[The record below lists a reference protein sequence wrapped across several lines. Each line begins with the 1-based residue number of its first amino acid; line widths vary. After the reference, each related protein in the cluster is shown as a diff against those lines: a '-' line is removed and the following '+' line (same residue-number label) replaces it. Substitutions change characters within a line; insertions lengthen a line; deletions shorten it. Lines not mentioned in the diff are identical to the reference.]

1 MKKSKLIL
9 SIVTLVCLVLGFLL
23 GFVAP
28 EFSKSIKFFGDWY
41 IQELKIIIGP
51 VIFASIFVNV
61 LKRKKGSSLT
71 LLKTI
76 GLFVVMFIV
85 TFLLTAGVV
94 AIAKPGA
101 GFVLDNAANMEEGK
115 EADFGVL
122 SILKHLIPSSLEDV
136 FLGKSIFLFIVVAF
150 ISSLIVSFT
159 PIKDKAANVF
169 EVIRKYLGFA
179 LQIIIFLTPL
189 AVIPLVANSIVTY
202 GSLLI
207 EAGLKYIL
215 FAWGCSILALILV
228 MILPVWLIAKVNPIT
243 YVKKVAKVWLVSLS
257 TCSSVATLPHT
268 IKCCNEDFGVDEK
281 ITNVVVPLGCTIH
294 MCGGAVSFAL
304 LGLFVAQMSGFTIT
318 FGTFLLMILCAT
330 LINMAA
336 PGIPGG
342 GKVIGISYLMIFGLP
357 VDGFYGF
364 YNGIYSLLDMS
375 YTTLNVTGDISA
387 NIILNKFEKKE
398 EPKVEES
405 SIEENAIK
413 E

>member
-9 SIVTLVCLVLGFLL
+9 SIVTLVCLGLGFLL

-28 EFSKSIKFFGDWY
+28 EFSKTINFFGDWY
-41 IQELKIIIGP
+41 ITELKIIIGP

-61 LKRKKGSSLT
+61 LRRQKGSSLT

-76 GLFVVMFIV
+76 GLFVAMFIV
-85 TFLLTAGVV
+85 TFLLTASVV
-94 AIAKPGA
+94 AIAKPGQ
-101 GFVLDNAANMEEGK
+101 GFVLDNPEDLPK

-122 SILKHLIPSSLEDV
+122 AILKNLIPSSLEDV
-136 FLGKSIFLFIVVAF
+136 FLGKSIFFVIVIAF

-159 PIKDKAANVF
+159 PIKDKAADVF
-169 EVIRKYLGFA
+169 ETVRKYLGYA

-189 AVIPLVANSIVTY
+189 AVISLVSNAVVKY
-202 GSLLI
+202 GSMLI
-207 EAGLKYIL
+207 AAGLKYIL
-215 FAWGCSILALILV
+215 FAWGCSILAVILV

-243 YVKKVAKVWLVSLS
+243 YVKKVAKVWLISLS

-342 GKVIGISYLMIFGLP
+342 GRIIGISYLMIFGLP
-357 VDGFYGF
+357 IAGFYGF

-387 NIILNKFEKKE
+387 NIILNRFEKKE

-405 SIEENAIK
+405 SIEENVVK

>member
-9 SIVTLVCLVLGFLL
+9 SIVTLACLGLGFLL

-28 EFSKSIKFFGDWY
+28 EFSKSINFFGDWY
-41 IQELKIIIGP
+41 ITELKIIIGP

-61 LKRKKGSSLT
+61 LRRQKGSSLT

-76 GLFVVMFIV
+76 GLFVAMFMV

-94 AIAKPGA
+94 AIAKPGQ
-101 GFVLDNAANMEEGK
+101 GFVLDNPEDLPK

-122 SILKHLIPSSLEDV
+122 AILKNLIPSSLEDV
-136 FLGKSIFLFIVVAF
+136 FLGKSIFFVIVIAF
-150 ISSLIVSFT
+150 VSSLIVSFT
-159 PIKDKAANVF
+159 PIKDKAADIF
-169 EVIRKYLGFA
+169 ETVRKYLGYA

-189 AVIPLVANSIVTY
+189 AVISLVSNAVVKY
-202 GSLLI
+202 GSMLI
-207 EAGLKYIL
+207 AAGLKYIL
-215 FAWGCSILALILV
+215 FAWGCSILAVILV

-243 YVKKVAKVWLVSLS
+243 YVKKVAKVWLISLS

-342 GKVIGISYLMIFGLP
+342 GRIIGISYLMIFGLP
-357 VDGFYGF
+357 IAGFYGF

-387 NIILNKFEKKE
+387 NIILNRFEKKE

-405 SIEENAIK
+405 SIEENVVK

>member
-9 SIVTLVCLVLGFLL
+9 SIVTLVCLGLGFLL

-28 EFSKSIKFFGDWY
+28 EFSKSINFFGDWY
-41 IQELKIIIGP
+41 ITELKIIIGP

-61 LKRKKGSSLT
+61 LRRQKGSSLT
-71 LLKTI
+71 LLKTV
-76 GLFVVMFIV
+76 GLFVAMFIV
-85 TFLLTAGVV
+85 TFLLTAGIV
-94 AIAKPGA
+94 AIAKPGQ
-101 GFVLDNAANMEEGK
+101 GFVLDNPEDLPK

-122 SILKHLIPSSLEDV
+122 TILRNLIPSSLEDV
-136 FLGKSIFLFIVVAF
+136 FLGKSIFFVIVIAF

-159 PIKDKAANVF
+159 PIKDKAADVF
-169 EVIRKYLGFA
+169 ETVRKYLGFA

-189 AVIPLVANSIVTY
+189 AVVSLVSNAVVKY
-202 GSLLI
+202 GSMLI
-207 EAGLKYIL
+207 AAGLKYIL
-215 FAWGCSILALILV
+215 FAWGCSILAVILV

-243 YVKKVAKVWLVSLS
+243 YVKKVAKVWLISLS

-342 GKVIGISYLMIFGLP
+342 GRIIGISYLMIFGLP
-357 VDGFYGF
+357 IAGFYGF

-387 NIILNKFEKKE
+387 NIILNRFEKKE

>member
-9 SIVTLVCLVLGFLL
+9 SIVTLVCLGLGFLL

-28 EFSKSIKFFGDWY
+28 EFSKSISFFGDWY
-41 IQELKIIIGP
+41 ITELKIIIGP

-61 LKRKKGSSLT
+61 LRRQKGSSLT
-71 LLKTI
+71 LLKTV
-76 GLFVVMFIV
+76 GLFVAMFIV
-85 TFLLTAGVV
+85 TFLLTAGIV
-94 AIAKPGA
+94 AIAKPGQ
-101 GFVLDNAANMEEGK
+101 GFVLDNPEDLPK

-122 SILKHLIPSSLEDV
+122 TILRNLIPSSLEDV
-136 FLGKSIFLFIVVAF
+136 FLGKSIFFVIVIAF

-159 PIKDKAANVF
+159 PIKDKAADVF
-169 EVIRKYLGFA
+169 ETVRKYLGFA

-189 AVIPLVANSIVTY
+189 AVVSLVSNAVVKY
-202 GSLLI
+202 GSMLI
-207 EAGLKYIL
+207 AAGLKYIL
-215 FAWGCSILALILV
+215 FAWGCSILAVILV

-243 YVKKVAKVWLVSLS
+243 YVKKVAKVWLISLS

-342 GKVIGISYLMIFGLP
+342 GRIIGISYLMIFGLP
-357 VDGFYGF
+357 IAGFYGF

-387 NIILNKFEKKE
+387 NIILNRFEKKE

>member
-9 SIVTLVCLVLGFLL
+9 SIVTLVCLGLGFLL

-28 EFSKSIKFFGDWY
+28 EFSKSINFFGDWY
-41 IQELKIIIGP
+41 ITELKIIIGP

-61 LKRKKGSSLT
+61 LRRQKGSSLT
-71 LLKTI
+71 LLKTV
-76 GLFVVMFIV
+76 GLFVAMFIV

-94 AIAKPGA
+94 AIAKPGQ
-101 GFVLDNAANMEEGK
+101 GFVLDNPEDLPK

-122 SILKHLIPSSLEDV
+122 TILRNLIPSSLEDV
-136 FLGKSIFLFIVVAF
+136 FLGKSIFFVIVIAF

-159 PIKDKAANVF
+159 PIKDKAADVF
-169 EVIRKYLGFA
+169 ETVRKYLGFA

-189 AVIPLVANSIVTY
+189 AVVSLVSNAVVKY
-202 GSLLI
+202 GSMLI
-207 EAGLKYIL
+207 AAGLKYIL
-215 FAWGCSILALILV
+215 FAWGCSILAVILV
-228 MILPVWLIAKVNPIT
+228 MILPVWLIARVNPIT
-243 YVKKVAKVWLVSLS
+243 YVKKVAKVWLISLS

-342 GKVIGISYLMIFGLP
+342 GRIIGISYLMIFGLP
-357 VDGFYGF
+357 IAGFYGF

>member
-9 SIVTLVCLVLGFLL
+9 SIVTLVCLGLGFLL

-28 EFSKSIKFFGDWY
+28 EFSMSINFFGDWY
-41 IQELKIIIGP
+41 ITELKIIIGP

-61 LKRKKGSSLT
+61 LRRQKGSSLT
-71 LLKTI
+71 LLKTV
-76 GLFVVMFIV
+76 GLFVAMFIV
-85 TFLLTAGVV
+85 TFLLTAGIV
-94 AIAKPGA
+94 AIAKPGQ
-101 GFVLDNAANMEEGK
+101 GFVLDNPEDLPK

-122 SILKHLIPSSLEDV
+122 TILRNLIPSSLEDV
-136 FLGKSIFLFIVVAF
+136 FLGKSIFFVIVIAF

-159 PIKDKAANVF
+159 PIKDKAADVF
-169 EVIRKYLGFA
+169 ETVRKYLGFA

-189 AVIPLVANSIVTY
+189 AVVSLVSNAVVKY
-202 GSLLI
+202 GSMLI
-207 EAGLKYIL
+207 AAGLKYIL
-215 FAWGCSILALILV
+215 FAWGCSILAVILV

-243 YVKKVAKVWLVSLS
+243 YVKKVAKVWLISLS

-342 GKVIGISYLMIFGLP
+342 GRIIGISYLMIFGLP
-357 VDGFYGF
+357 IAGFYGF

-405 SIEENAIK
+405 SIEENTIK

>member
-9 SIVTLVCLVLGFLL
+9 SIVTLVCLGLGFLL

-28 EFSKSIKFFGDWY
+28 EFSKSINFFGDWY
-41 IQELKIIIGP
+41 ITELKIIIGP

-61 LKRKKGSSLT
+61 LRRQKGSSLT
-71 LLKTI
+71 PLKTV
-76 GLFVVMFIV
+76 GLFVAMFIV

-94 AIAKPGA
+94 AVAKPGQ
-101 GFVLDNAANMEEGK
+101 GFVLDNPEDLPK

-122 SILKHLIPSSLEDV
+122 TILRNLIPSSLEDV
-136 FLGKSIFLFIVVAF
+136 FLGKSIFFVIVIAF

-159 PIKDKAANVF
+159 PIKDKAADVF
-169 EVIRKYLGFA
+169 ETVRKYLGFA

-189 AVIPLVANSIVTY
+189 TVISLVSNAVVKY
-202 GSLLI
+202 GSMLI
-207 EAGLKYIL
+207 AAGLKYIL
-215 FAWGCSILALILV
+215 FAWGCSILAVILV

-243 YVKKVAKVWLVSLS
+243 YVKKVAKVWLISLS

-318 FGTFLLMILCAT
+318 IGTFLLMILCAT

-342 GKVIGISYLMIFGLP
+342 GRIIGISYLMIFGLP
-357 VDGFYGF
+357 IAGFYGF

-405 SIEENAIK
+405 SIEENVIK

>member
-9 SIVTLVCLVLGFLL
+9 SIVTLVCLGLGFLL

-28 EFSKSIKFFGDWY
+28 EFSKSINFFGDWY
-41 IQELKIIIGP
+41 ITELKIIIGP

-61 LKRKKGSSLT
+61 LRRQKGSSLT
-71 LLKTI
+71 LLKTV
-76 GLFVVMFIV
+76 GLFVAMFIV

-94 AIAKPGA
+94 AIAKPGQ
-101 GFVLDNAANMEEGK
+101 GFVLDNPEDLPK

-122 SILKHLIPSSLEDV
+122 TILRNLIPSSLEDV
-136 FLGKSIFLFIVVAF
+136 FLGKSIFFVIVIAF

-159 PIKDKAANVF
+159 PIKDKAADVF
-169 EVIRKYLGFA
+169 ETVRKYLGFA

-189 AVIPLVANSIVTY
+189 AVVSLVSNAVVKY
-202 GSLLI
+202 GSMLI
-207 EAGLKYIL
+207 AAGLKYIL
-215 FAWGCSILALILV
+215 FAWGCSILAVILV

-243 YVKKVAKVWLVSLS
+243 YVKKVAKVWLISLS

-342 GKVIGISYLMIFGLP
+342 GRIIGISYLMIFGLP
-357 VDGFYGF
+357 IAGFYGF

>member
-9 SIVTLVCLVLGFLL
+9 SIVTLSCLALGFLL

-41 IQELKIIIGP
+41 IKELKIIIGP

-61 LKRKKGSSLT
+61 LKRQKGSSLT

-76 GLFVVMFIV
+76 GLFVLMFVV
-85 TFLLTAGVV
+85 TFLLTSGVV
-94 AIAKPGA
+94 AIAKPGD
-101 GFVLDNAANMEEGK
+101 GFALENAENLPS
-115 EADFGVL
+115 EADFGIL
-122 SILKHLIPSSLEDV
+122 SILKNLIPSSLEDV
-136 FLGKSIFLFIVVAF
+136 FLGKSIFFVIVVAF
-150 ISSLIVSFT
+150 ISALIISFT
-159 PIKDKAANVF
+159 PIKDKTANVF
-169 EVIRKYLGFA
+169 EIIRKYLGYA

-189 AVIPLVANSIVTY
+189 AVVSLVSNAVVTY
-202 GSLLI
+202 GSMI
-207 EAGLKYIL
+207 ITAGLKYIL
-215 FAWGCSILALILV
+215 FAWGCSILAIILV

-243 YVKKVAKVWLVSLS
+243 YVKKVAKVWLISLS

-268 IKCCNEDFGVDEK
+268 IKCCNEDFGVDER

-304 LGLFVAQMSGFTIT
+304 LGLFVSQMSGFTIT

-342 GKVIGISYLMIFGLP
+342 GRIIGISYLMIFGLP
-357 VDGFYGF
+357 IEGFYGF

-387 NIILNKFEKKE
+387 NIILNRFEKKE
-398 EPKVEES
+398 DNKIDET
-405 SIEENAIK
+405 SIEENEVK

>member
-9 SIVTLVCLVLGFLL
+9 SIVTLVCLGLGFLL

-28 EFSKSIKFFGDWY
+28 EFSKSINFFGDWY
-41 IQELKIIIGP
+41 ITELKIIIGP

-61 LKRKKGSSLT
+61 LRRQKGSSLT

-76 GLFVVMFIV
+76 GLFVAMFMV

-94 AIAKPGA
+94 AIAKPGQ
-101 GFVLDNAANMEEGK
+101 GFVLDNPEDLPK

-122 SILKHLIPSSLEDV
+122 AILKNLIPSSLEDV
-136 FLGKSIFLFIVVAF
+136 FLGKSIFFVIVIVFA
-150 ISSLIVSFT
+150 SSLIVSFT
-159 PIKDKAANVF
+159 PIKDKAADVF
-169 EVIRKYLGFA
+169 ETVRKYLGYA
-179 LQIIIFLTPL
+179 LQIIIILTPL
-189 AVIPLVANSIVTY
+189 AVISLVSNAVVKY
-202 GSLLI
+202 GSMLI
-207 EAGLKYIL
+207 AAGLKYIL
-215 FAWGCSILALILV
+215 FAWGCSILAVILV

-243 YVKKVAKVWLVSLS
+243 YVKKVAKVWLISLS

-342 GKVIGISYLMIFGLP
+342 GRIIGISYLMIFGLP
-357 VDGFYGF
+357 IAGFYGF

-375 YTTLNVTGDISA
+375 YTTLNVTGDVTASVIVDRFNSQ
-387 NIILNKFEKKE
+387 
-398 EPKVEES
+398 
-405 SIEENAIK
+405 
-413 E
+413 

>member
-9 SIVTLVCLVLGFLL
+9 SIVTLVCLGLGFLL

-28 EFSKSIKFFGDWY
+28 EFSKSISFFGDWY
-41 IQELKIIIGP
+41 ITELKIIIGP

-61 LKRKKGSSLT
+61 LRRQKGSSLT
-71 LLKTI
+71 LLKTV
-76 GLFVVMFIV
+76 GLFVAMFIV

-94 AIAKPGA
+94 AIAKPGQ
-101 GFVLDNAANMEEGK
+101 GFVLDNPEDLPK

-122 SILKHLIPSSLEDV
+122 TILRNLIPSSLEDV
-136 FLGKSIFLFIVVAF
+136 FLGKSIFFVIVIAF

-159 PIKDKAANVF
+159 PIKDKAADVF
-169 EVIRKYLGFA
+169 ETVRKYLGFA

-189 AVIPLVANSIVTY
+189 AVVSLVSNAVVKY
-202 GSLLI
+202 GSMLI
-207 EAGLKYIL
+207 AAGLKYIL
-215 FAWGCSILALILV
+215 FAWGCSILAVILV

-243 YVKKVAKVWLVSLS
+243 YVKKVAKVWLISLS

-342 GKVIGISYLMIFGLP
+342 GRIIGISYLMIFGLP
-357 VDGFYGF
+357 IAGFYGF

-387 NIILNKFEKKE
+387 NIILNRFEKKE

>member
-9 SIVTLVCLVLGFLL
+9 SIVTLVCLGLGFLL

-28 EFSKSIKFFGDWY
+28 EFSKSINFFGDWY
-41 IQELKIIIGP
+41 ITELKIIIGP

-61 LKRKKGSSLT
+61 LRRQKGSSLT
-71 LLKTI
+71 LLKTV
-76 GLFVVMFIV
+76 GLFVAMFIV

-94 AIAKPGA
+94 AIAKPGQ
-101 GFVLDNAANMEEGK
+101 GFALDNPEDLPK

-122 SILKHLIPSSLEDV
+122 TILRNLIPSSLEDV
-136 FLGKSIFLFIVVAF
+136 FLGKSIFFVIVITL

-159 PIKDKAANVF
+159 PIKDKAADVF
-169 EVIRKYLGFA
+169 ETVRKYLGFA

-189 AVIPLVANSIVTY
+189 AVVSLVSNAVVKY
-202 GSLLI
+202 GSMLI
-207 EAGLKYIL
+207 AAGLKYIL
-215 FAWGCSILALILV
+215 FAWGCSILAVILV

-243 YVKKVAKVWLVSLS
+243 YVKKVAKVWLISLS

-342 GKVIGISYLMIFGLP
+342 GRIIGISYLMIFGLP
-357 VDGFYGF
+357 IAGFYGF

-398 EPKVEES
+398 EPRVEES

>member
-9 SIVTLVCLVLGFLL
+9 SIVTLVCLGLGFLL

-28 EFSKSIKFFGDWY
+28 EFSKSINFFGDWY
-41 IQELKIIIGP
+41 ITELKIIIGP

-61 LKRKKGSSLT
+61 LRRQKGSSLT
-71 LLKTI
+71 LLKTV
-76 GLFVVMFIV
+76 GLFVAMFIV

-94 AIAKPGA
+94 AIAKPGQ
-101 GFVLDNAANMEEGK
+101 GFVLDNPEDLPK

-122 SILKHLIPSSLEDV
+122 TILRNLIPSSLEDV
-136 FLGKSIFLFIVVAF
+136 FLGKSIFFVIVIAF

-159 PIKDKAANVF
+159 PIKDKAADVF
-169 EVIRKYLGFA
+169 ETVRKYLGFA
-179 LQIIIFLTPL
+179 LRIIIFLTPL
-189 AVIPLVANSIVTY
+189 AVVSLVSNAVVKY
-202 GSLLI
+202 GSMLI
-207 EAGLKYIL
+207 AAGLKYIL
-215 FAWGCSILALILV
+215 FAWGCSILAVILV

-243 YVKKVAKVWLVSLS
+243 YVKKVAKVWLISLS

-342 GKVIGISYLMIFGLP
+342 GRIIGISYLMIFGLP
-357 VDGFYGF
+357 IAGFYGF

>member
-9 SIVTLVCLVLGFLL
+9 SIVTLVCLGLGFLL

-28 EFSKSIKFFGDWY
+28 EFSKSISFFGDWY
-41 IQELKIIIGP
+41 ITELKIIIGP

-61 LKRKKGSSLT
+61 LRRQKGSSLT
-71 LLKTI
+71 LLKTV
-76 GLFVVMFIV
+76 GLFVAMFIV

-94 AIAKPGA
+94 AIAKPGQ
-101 GFVLDNAANMEEGK
+101 GFVLDNPEDLPK

-122 SILKHLIPSSLEDV
+122 TILRNLIPSSLEDV
-136 FLGKSIFLFIVVAF
+136 FLGKSIFFVIVIAF

-159 PIKDKAANVF
+159 PIKDKAADVF
-169 EVIRKYLGFA
+169 ETVRKYLGFA

-189 AVIPLVANSIVTY
+189 AVVSLVSNAVVKY
-202 GSLLI
+202 GSMLI
-207 EAGLKYIL
+207 AAGLKYIL
-215 FAWGCSILALILV
+215 FAWGCSILAVILV

-243 YVKKVAKVWLVSLS
+243 YVKKVAKVWLISLS

-342 GKVIGISYLMIFGLP
+342 GRIIGISYLMIFGLP
-357 VDGFYGF
+357 IAGFYGF

-387 NIILNKFEKKE
+387 NIILNRFEKKE

-405 SIEENAIK
+405 SMK
-413 E
+413 KTL

>member
-9 SIVTLVCLVLGFLL
+9 SIVTLVCLGLGFLL

-28 EFSKSIKFFGDWY
+28 EFSKNINFFGDWY
-41 IQELKIIIGP
+41 ITELKIIIGP

-61 LKRKKGSSLT
+61 LRRQKGSSLT
-71 LLKTI
+71 LLKTV
-76 GLFVVMFIV
+76 GLFVAMFIV

-94 AIAKPGA
+94 AIAKPGQ
-101 GFVLDNAANMEEGK
+101 GFVLDNPEDLPK

-122 SILKHLIPSSLEDV
+122 TILRNLIPSSLEDI
-136 FLGKSIFLFIVVAF
+136 FLGKSIFFVIVIAF

-159 PIKDKAANVF
+159 PIKDKAADVF
-169 EVIRKYLGFA
+169 ETVRKYLGFA

-189 AVIPLVANSIVTY
+189 AVVSLVSNAVVKY
-202 GSLLI
+202 GSMLI
-207 EAGLKYIL
+207 AAGLKYIL
-215 FAWGCSILALILV
+215 FAWGCSILAVILV

-243 YVKKVAKVWLVSLS
+243 YVKKVAKVWLISLS

-342 GKVIGISYLMIFGLP
+342 GRIIGISYLMIFGLP
-357 VDGFYGF
+357 IAGFYGF

-375 YTTLNVTGDISA
+375 YTTLNVTGDIST